1 MNKPPLKTMILGN
14 PIVGLGIYGLGALTL
29 YGWWQN
35 ADAWPLGLMAL
46 VAMSTTA
53 RAGEQADAY
62 RNWKRAWDAM
72 GDDPLPSG
80 RGGRVGRTIVGL
92 TLIAAFV
99 WYLASQSDRPGYDLA
114 LGWLVLG
121 GVAMLVVAIL
131 AKWRKAR
138 RARPIKTTVVT
149 VVVKG
154 PVLRVPTLAEA
165 YRALPDYCLRMG

>member
-14 PIVGLGIYGLGALTL
+14 PILGLTIYGLGALTL
-29 YGWWQN
+29 YAWWQN

-46 VAMSTTA
+46 FAMSATA

-80 RGGRVGRTIVGL
+80 RGGRAGRALVGL
-92 TLIAAFV
+92 TLIAALV
-99 WYLASQSDRPGYDLA
+99 WYLASHSDRSGYDLA
-114 LGWLVLG
+114 FGWLVLG
-121 GVAMLVVAIL
+121 SVAMLVVAIL
-131 AKWRKAR
+131 AKWRKVR

-165 YRALPDYCLRMG
+165 HRALPDYCLRMG